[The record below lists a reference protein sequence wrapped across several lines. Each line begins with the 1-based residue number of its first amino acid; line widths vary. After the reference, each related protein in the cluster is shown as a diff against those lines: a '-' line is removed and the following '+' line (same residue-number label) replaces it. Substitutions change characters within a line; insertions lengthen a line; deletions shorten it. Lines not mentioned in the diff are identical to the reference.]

1 MKVGRKLLITVLG
14 AVTLMSATMVG
25 TLAYFT
31 DSDSVT
37 NTFTV
42 GHVKIDLDE
51 ADVKPNGELEYA
63 DSGNTNLNPRVKKN
77 KYHLLPG
84 HTYIKDPTVHVDK
97 DSEDCYVFVTV
108 ANGIAEI
115 EAESDSSYKKIEA
128 QMGDNGWKKL
138 KDEDTNDIT
147 KDGKDGIAVWYYDGS
162 SATDSI
168 LSPNGTQQ
176 INLEVFGNFKIAG
189 DKVINRDEA
198 TTESSSGESSSAGE
212 SISLSP
218 TDGLGN
224 FYIDAFNEA
233 EITVNAYAVQADG
246 FDTPLKAWKATFGK

>member
-42 GHVKIDLDE
+42 GYVKIDLDE

-63 DSGNTNLNPRVKKN
+63 DSGNTNRNPRVKKN
-77 KYHLLPG
+77 EYNLLPG

-108 ANGIAEI
+108 ANGIADI
-115 EAESDSSYKKIEA
+115 EAESDSSYKKIEG
-128 QMGDNGWKKL
+128 QMEENGWKRLKDGDNG
-138 KDEDTNDIT
+138 IM
-147 KDGKDGIAVWYYDGS
+147 KDGIAVWYYDGS
-162 SATDSI
+162 SATNSI
-168 LSPNGTQQ
+168 LSPKGMQ
-176 INLEVFGNFKIAG
+176 IDIDLEVFGKFKIAG
-189 DKVINRDEA
+189 DKVINRDET
-198 TTESSSGESSSAGE
+198 TTESSLGESSSAGE

-218 TDGLGN
+218 TDGSGN
-224 FYIDAFNEA
+224 FYIDAFKDA